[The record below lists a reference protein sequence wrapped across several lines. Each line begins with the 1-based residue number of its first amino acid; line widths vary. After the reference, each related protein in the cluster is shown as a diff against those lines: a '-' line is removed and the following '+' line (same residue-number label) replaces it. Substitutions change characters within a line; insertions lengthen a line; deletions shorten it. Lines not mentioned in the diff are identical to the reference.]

1 VATRLGT
8 LGAGVRPG
16 RTFLTVTLSVLG
28 SLALAALLVGK
39 WDELSV
45 GITGAPALVVAAAVA
60 LQVVALV
67 SRSEAWHVCVRASGG
82 TVDRRRLY
90 RASSMGFVG
99 GLLNGQLS
107 SAARIA
113 ALRRSA
119 PEDSPRVSA
128 LIAAELP
135 ILVVEAMLA
144 ALTSFTLVGPLGL
157 PWWLPLVCVAAV
169 VAVSVGLRSLALAK
183 GRWLGEGLAV
193 MRSLQ
198 GRNLVVGF
206 VLVAVFAQIA
216 RNWLLLHAVGVDAS
230 LFDAIAVLIAVV
242 SLGQLPFGLSVGAA
256 ASVLI
261 LGPEGV
267 AAAAAA
273 GVLLTAT
280 GTVGGLSFAA
290 WAALDVALTDR
301 RAKALARRLVS
312 GLAELLAPAHSPW
325 AALGRLPAQV
335 RRSVERSCFDVIG
348 HLQGGLVLAP
358 ASAVG
363 SPPLFGA
370 PRNGRFDPGRP
381 YRPRAAG
388 GSPAGRR

>member
-1 VATRLGT
+1 MR
-8 LGAGVRPG
+8 VRTG
-16 RTFLTVTLSVLG
+16 LTAALSVLA
-28 SLALAALLVGK
+28 SLALAALLVGR
-39 WDELSV
+39 WDELST
-45 GITGAPALVVAAAVA
+45 GLTGAPLAVVAAAVA

-67 SRSEAWHVCVRASGG
+67 ARSEAWHVCVRASGG
-82 TVDRRRLY
+82 TVERRRLY

-99 GLLNGQLS
+99 GLVNGQLS

-119 PEDSPRVSA
+119 PSSSPRVPA

-157 PWWLPLVCVAAV
+157 PWWTPLACVAAV
-169 VAVSVGLRSLALAK
+169 GLVGIALH
-183 GRWLGEGLAV
+183 GLAV
-193 MRSLQ
+193 AKVRWLADGLAVVRSLQ
-198 GRNLVVGF
+198 GRTRLVGF

-216 RNWLLLHAVGVDAS
+216 RNWMMLHAVGIDAS

-261 LGPEGV
+261 LGPDGV

-280 GTVGGLSFAA
+280 GTVGGLAFAG
-290 WAALDVALTDR
+290 WAVLDTAATDR
-301 RAKALARRLVS
+301 RTGAGARRVGWALAHVSQWTAFAALARQLRQSFERWCYDIVGQLPPTVS
-312 GLAELLAPAHSPW
+312 LRVVP
-325 AALGRLPAQV
+325 
-335 RRSVERSCFDVIG
+335 
-348 HLQGGLVLAP
+348 
-358 ASAVG
+358 
-363 SPPLFGA
+363 GA
-370 PRNGRFDPGRP
+370 G
-381 YRPRAAG
+381 
-388 GSPAGRR
+388 